1 MSDPQN
7 RFFSRFFLVVACAII
22 ALAPAAFAQVTT
34 GSIAGTVTAAGE
46 ALPGVT
52 VEAVHTPTG
61 TRYDTISSGNG
72 RFTIPNVRVGGP
84 YRVTATLEGF
94 SPFEATNV
102 QVALGQIAE
111 VPVNLALATVSEAI
125 TVTAAVDPIINPNR
139 TGSTT
144 QLSEEQIQTLP
155 TVNRSLQDFA
165 RTNPYF
171 RTDPSS
177 TLGELTV
184 AGRNNRYNSIQI
196 DGAVNN
202 DLFGLS
208 ASGAPGGQ
216 SDAQPISLEAIEQIQ
231 LVVSPYDVRQGG
243 FTGGGINA
251 VTRSGT
257 NDWHGSVFGSQ
268 RAENFVGKGPF
279 IDENVGSP
287 TFGEQNRPVTTFD
300 QDQYGGRIGGPI
312 MRDRLFFFLSG
323 ERNERSEP
331 TGTSAAG
338 DAPEQASASLRTA
351 LERVSSILN
360 NTYNF
365 DPGPLTEIQRQTG
378 NDSYFGRLDWN
389 IGSSNQLTLRH
400 NYNDGGRDNVG
411 TRSQTRFTFPNTNYR
426 QANETN
432 STVAQLNSVFSATAY
447 NEARIGYQTIKD
459 QRAVPV
465 RFPAIE
471 IGGANQ
477 LALIAAGT
485 ERFSAANALDQS
497 ILEITD
503 DFTWVRGAHNLTI
516 GTHNEIF
523 EFKNLFMSDAIGSYF
538 FGSRPG
544 ETTGN
549 PLDVSMA
556 NFEANRPTEYRITYA
571 TGDDPTRPTVFE
583 AATLGLYVN
592 DQWRVSNN
600 LTLTGGLRVD
610 MPRFPESPSRNVIV
624 EQAIGMRTDAIPKED
639 PVLSPRLGFNWNPGA
654 GGNQQLRG
662 GIGVFA
668 GRTPFVWVS
677 NAYAGTGIEQV
688 SLTCLASAGCAV
700 PAFNP
705 DPNNQ
710 PRIGGTAAAGTLTVD
725 LIDPDFEFPR
735 VLRTTLGYDRDLFF
749 GVRGTAEIV
758 HTMTQADVY
767 YYNANRRQTGT
778 NAIDGRP
785 TYAKV
790 NTSQL
795 DSAYVLSNTDEG
807 KETTATLQLTRP
819 FTNGITVGAN
829 YAWQDAQSVF
839 DATSSRAI
847 SNWQNRHTP
856 GDIFEDDLST
866 SAFEVEQRL
875 NAYATYDFRTGPV
888 AHNIGFF
895 YNMQAGRP
903 FSLIQGND
911 ANTDLRTGN
920 DLLYI
925 PAQGQVIYEFAN
937 AAYRRGVHPL
947 TGRTAEEE
955 FRNLM
960 TSIGADPYAGR
971 ITDRYEF
978 QEPWNRRLDIHYEF
992 GIPLFGT
999 TTSLQF
1005 DVLNALNL
1013 IDKDFGT
1020 VQFLAFQ
1027 NSTVA
1032 SFVGT
1037 DQATGKPIFRE
1048 AANDRWQKERFFSV
1062 ADLPSR
1068 WQARFGLRVAF

>member
-7 RFFSRFFLVVACAII
+7 RFFTRFFLVVACVFI
-22 ALAPAAFAQVTT
+22 ALAPAAFAQITT
-34 GSIAGTVTAAGE
+34 GNIAGTVSAAGE

-61 TRYDTISSGNG
+61 TRYDTISGANG
-72 RFTIPNVRVGGP
+72 RFVIPNARVGGP
-84 YRVTATLEGF
+84 YKVTATLEGF
-94 SPFEATNV
+94 SPFEATNIM
-102 QVALGQIAE
+102 VALGQTAE

-125 TVTAAVDPIINPNR
+125 TVTASVDPIINPNR

-144 QLSEEQIQTLP
+144 QVSEEQIQTLP

-268 RAENFVGKGPF
+268 RSETFVGKGPF
-279 IDENVGSP
+279 IQEDPSKP
-287 TFGEQNRPVTTFD
+287 DFGEQNRPVTAFD
-300 QDQYGGRIGGPI
+300 QDQYGGHIGGPI
-312 MRDRLFFFLSG
+312 LRDRLFFFLSG
-323 ERNERSEP
+323 ERNDRSEP

-338 DAPEQASASLRTA
+338 DAPEQVSASLRTA
-351 LERVSSILN
+351 LERVSQILN
-360 NTYNF
+360 NTYHF
-365 DPGPLTEIQRQTG
+365 DPGPLTEVQRQTG

-389 IGSSNQLTLRH
+389 IAGSNQLTLRH
-400 NYNDGGRDNVG
+400 NFNDGGRDNTG
-411 TRSQTRFTFPNTNYR
+411 TRSSSRFTFPNTFYR

-432 STVAQLNSVFSATAY
+432 STVAQLNSVLTATAY
-447 NEARIGYQTIKD
+447 NEARVGYQTIKD
-459 QRAVPV
+459 KRAVPV
-465 RFPAIE
+465 IFPAIE

-477 LALIAAGT
+477 SALIAAGT
-485 ERFSAANALDQS
+485 ERFSGANALDQT

-503 DFTWVRGAHNLTI
+503 DFTWVRGAHNITI

-523 EFKNLFMSDAIGSYF
+523 EFTNLFQSDSIGSYF

-544 ETTGN
+544 ETAGN
-549 PLDVSMA
+549 PLDVSLA

-571 TGDDPTRPTVFE
+571 TGDDPMRPTVFE

-592 DQWRVSNN
+592 DQWRVSNS

-610 MPRFPESPSRNVIV
+610 MPRFPDSPSRNTIV
-624 EQAIGMRTDAIPKED
+624 EQAIGMHTDVTPKED
-639 PVLSPRLGFNWNPGA
+639 PVISPRIGFNWNPGF
-654 GGNQQLRG
+654 GGNQQFRG

-668 GRTPFVWVS
+668 GRTPFVWIS

-710 PRIGGTAAAGTLTVD
+710 PRVGGTAAAGTLTVD

-749 GVRGTAEIV
+749 GIRGTAEVV

-785 TYAKV
+785 TYAKI
-790 NTSQL
+790 NTTQL

-819 FTNGITVGAN
+819 FANGITVGAN

-866 SAFEVEQRL
+866 SAFEVEQRV

-888 AHNIGFF
+888 THNVGFF
-895 YNMQAGRP
+895 YNMQSGRP

-925 PAQGQVIYEFAN
+925 PAQGQVIYEFSN
-937 AAYRRGVHPL
+937 ASYRRGVHPV
-947 TGRTAEEE
+947 TGRTAEQE
-955 FRNLM
+955 FVNLM
-960 TSIGADPYAGR
+960 TSIGADPYAGK

-978 QEPWNRRLDIHYEF
+978 QEPWNRRLDFHYEF
-992 GIPLFGT
+992 GIPVFGT
-999 TTSLQF
+999 TTALQF
-1005 DVLNALNL
+1005 DVINALNL

-1020 VQFLAFQ
+1020 VQFLSFQ

-1068 WQARFGLRVAF
+1068 WQARFGLRVSF